1 MTFKPFRIPTILLIL
16 SVTLLSGCEGE
27 PSNNLAAADNEAYN
41 FTITNNSPLFLKSVV
56 VTVDEKNDTLINAQ
70 IDSNIKFGEVAK
82 FRIKN
87 GKHSFKITLNP
98 KKNYSVSKEVS
109 EKFEQGKVIKYQV
122 EIDRNEVTINKQTDN
137 ETSEE

>member
-1 MTFKPFRIPTILLIL
+1 MTFKPFRISTLLLIF
-16 SVTLLSGCEGE
+16 SATLLSGCEGE
-27 PSNNLAAADNEAYN
+27 PSNTLAVADDEAYN
-41 FTITNNSPLFLKSVV
+41 LTITNNSPLILKSVV
-56 VTVDEKNDTLINAQ
+56 VTVDEKDDTHINSQ

-87 GKHSFKITLNP
+87 GNHSLKITLNP

-109 EKFEQGKVIKYQV
+109 EKFEQGKVIHYQV

-137 ETSEE
+137 GTSGE

>member
-27 PSNNLAAADNEAYN
+27 PSNNLAAADNEEYN
-41 FTITNNSPLFLKSVV
+41 LTITNNSPLFLKSVV
-56 VTVDEKNDTLINAQ
+56 VTVDEKDDIHINSQ

-87 GKHSFKITLNP
+87 GNHSLKITLNP

-109 EKFEQGKVIKYQV
+109 EKFEQGKVINYQV
-122 EIDRNEVTINKQTDN
+122 EIDRNEVTINK
-137 ETSEE
+137 